1 MFYTVGE
8 KEEPFR
14 DFSCT
19 IIGAR
24 RLSIW
29 AFVTDSTK
37 SNLLSIICIIYTADF
52 VSFYDPRGKQNICI
66 IAAFVLGIR

>member
-1 MFYTVGE
+1 MVYTVGE
-8 KEEPFR
+8 KEERFR

-19 IIGAR
+19 VIGAR

-29 AFVTDSTK
+29 AFVTNSTK

-52 VSFYDPRGKQNICI
+52 VTFYDPRGKQNICI
-66 IAAFVLGIR
+66 IVSFCVGD